1 MGSFLHLAAFVPLDH
16 LGHYIHW
23 GWFYLSVANFI
34 VICLMIAVFWI
45 ALAAPLPGRKSRKE
59 HR

>member
-1 MGSFLHLAAFVPLDH
+1 VGTFLYLAAFVPLNH

-34 VICLMIAVFWI
+34 VICLMVATFVA
-45 ALAAPLPGRKSRKE
+45 ALLLPFPGRRSRKE
-59 HR
+59 SR